1 MEEDLFLNHAY
12 VEVDGYMEEVDADGL
27 LNVTVEYVEVTE
39 EFGVVAGDVQAEEF
53 VLQEANDL
61 VRLQDRAF
69 LTRGAGGQ
77 LPPHFC

>member
-39 EFGVVAGDVQAEEF
+39 EFGGVAGDVQAEEF

-61 VRLQDRAF
+61 VRLQVIAQHMFPEVD
-69 LTRGAGGQ
+69 Q
-77 LPPHFC
+77 